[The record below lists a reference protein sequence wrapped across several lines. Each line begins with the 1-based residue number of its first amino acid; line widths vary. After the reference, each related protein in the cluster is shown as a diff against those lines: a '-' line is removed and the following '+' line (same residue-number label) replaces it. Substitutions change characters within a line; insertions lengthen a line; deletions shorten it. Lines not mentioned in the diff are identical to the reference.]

1 MDTIRYS
8 EWDGSQDWASLDAD
22 DLMNELHKR
31 LMDHGDLSQAL
42 RMMQRGGF
50 KGNQGQRMPGL
61 QDFLQRLRQQRQ
73 QQLQKYNL
81 GSMMDDIREK
91 LEDIVKT
98 ERDGIQKKVSEARQK
113 ANDEGSPLTPEMR
126 QKMLKRMEDMAAQ
139 NSQKLDALPPDMG
152 GQIKELS
159 SYDFMDDSARQKF
172 QELMDTLKKNA
183 MSSYAKDMMQGL
195 KNMDPQ
201 AISNIRHMLEALN
214 QMLEDRLK
222 GKEPDFDGFMRQFG
236 SMFGPNPPKNLDE
249 LIERLAQQ
257 MAQAQSLLE
266 SLSAEDRQ
274 ALQDMISSMFD
285 ESTQME
291 MAKLAAHMEQ
301 FFPMDELRRRYP
313 FSGDESLSYSE
324 AMKLM
329 EEMQKMD
336 RLQDQLNQA
345 QRAFSLDAIDED
357 LLKELLGDQAANE
370 LGNLRD
376 LARILEEA
384 GYIQRKN
391 GKWELTPRGMRKI
404 GQKALQEIFA
414 HLRKDRIGGHN
425 LRKRGADGEKLPE
438 TKKFNFGDDFEL
450 DLQKTLMNSLRREHQ
465 ELPIKLSVEDFEI
478 CQRESTTRT
487 ATVLMIDLSLSM
499 FMNGRLQAAKRTTIA
514 LDTLI
519 RSQFPKDNLHIIG
532 FSQRA
537 GEIKK
542 EDLPFVNWNGY
553 EHGTNIQEALYLAR
567 KKLDKE
573 QSGNK
578 QIILISDGEPT
589 AHIEGGQVYF
599 QYPPSFRTLAM
610 TMREVRRCTQKGIVI
625 NTFMLDESS
634 YFSTFVIQMARLN
647 KGRVF
652 FANPDDL
659 GKYVLVDYVSGKNKK
674 IF

>member
-8 EWDGSQDWASLDAD
+8 EWDGSQDWANLDAD

-31 LMDHGDLSQAL
+31 LMDHGDLSQAM

-50 KGNQGQRMPGL
+50 KGSQGQRMPGL

-73 QQLQKYNL
+73 SQLQKYNL

-91 LEDIVKT
+91 LDDILKS
-98 ERDGIQKKVSEARQK
+98 EREGIQKKLDEARQK
-113 ANDEGSPLTPEMR
+113 AGEQGSPLSPDMQ
-126 QKMLKRMEDMAAQ
+126 QKMLKRIEDMAAQ
-139 NSQKLDALPPDMG
+139 NLQKLDGLPPDMG
-152 GQIKELS
+152 GQIKGLS
-159 SYDFMDDSARQKF
+159 QYDFMDAGARQKF
-172 QELMDTLKKNA
+172 QELMDMLKKNA
-183 MSSYAKDMMQGL
+183 MSSYAKDMMQSL
-195 KNMDPQ
+195 KNMDPETM
-201 AISNIRHMLEALN
+201 SNIRHMLEAMN

-236 SMFGPNPPKNLDE
+236 GMFGPNPPRNLDE
-249 LIERLAQQ
+249 LIERMAQQ

-274 ALQDMISSMFD
+274 ALQDMIGSMFD
-285 ESTQME
+285 ESTQLE
-291 MAKLAAHMEQ
+291 MAKLAANLEQ

-313 FSGDESLSYSE
+313 FSGDESLSYNE

-345 QRAFSLDAIDED
+345 QRAFSLDGVDDE
-357 LLKELLGDQAANE
+357 LLKELLGDQASNE
-370 LGNLRD
+370 LDNLRHI
-376 LARILEEA
+376 AKILEEA

-391 GKWELTPRGMRKI
+391 GKWELTPRGMRRI

-425 LRKRGADGEKLPE
+425 LKKRGADGEKLEE

-478 CQRESTTRT
+478 CQREATTRT

-499 FMNGRLQAAKRTTIA
+499 FMSGRLQAAKRTTIA

-519 RSQFPKDNLHIIG
+519 RSQFPKDNLYIVG

-553 EHGTNIQEALYLAR
+553 EHGTNIQEALSLAR

-589 AHIEGGQVYF
+589 AHIEAGQVYF

-610 TMREVRRCTQKGIVI
+610 TMREVKRCTQKGIVI

-634 YFSTFVIQMARLN
+634 YFSAFVVQMARLN

>member
-8 EWDGSQDWASLDAD
+8 EWDGSQDWANLDAD

-31 LMDHGDLSQAL
+31 LMDHGDLSQAM

-50 KGNQGQRMPGL
+50 KGSQGQRMPGL

-73 QQLQKYNL
+73 SQLQKYKL

-91 LEDIVKT
+91 LDDILKS
-98 ERDGIQKKVSEARQK
+98 EREGIQKKLDEARQK
-113 ANDEGSPLTPEMR
+113 AGEQGSPLSPDMQ
-126 QKMLKRMEDMAAQ
+126 QKMLKRIEDMAAQ
-139 NSQKLDALPPDMG
+139 NLQKLDGLPPDMG
-152 GQIKELS
+152 GQIKGLS
-159 SYDFMDDSARQKF
+159 QYDFMDAGARQKF
-172 QELMDTLKKNA
+172 QELMDMLKKNA
-183 MSSYAKDMMQGL
+183 MSSYAKDMMQSL
-195 KNMDPQ
+195 KNMDPETM
-201 AISNIRHMLEALN
+201 SNIRHMLEAMN

-236 SMFGPNPPKNLDE
+236 GMFGPNPPRNLDE
-249 LIERLAQQ
+249 LIERMAQQ

-274 ALQDMISSMFD
+274 ALQDMIGSMFD
-285 ESTQME
+285 ESTQLE
-291 MAKLAAHMEQ
+291 MAKLAANLEQ

-313 FSGDESLSYSE
+313 FSGDESLSYNE

-345 QRAFSLDAIDED
+345 QRAFSLDGVDDE
-357 LLKELLGDQAANE
+357 LLKELLGDQASNE
-370 LGNLRD
+370 LDNLRHI
-376 LARILEEA
+376 AKILEEA

-391 GKWELTPRGMRKI
+391 GKWELTPRGMRRI

-425 LRKRGADGEKLPE
+425 LKKRGADGEKLEE

-478 CQRESTTRT
+478 CQREATTRT

-499 FMNGRLQAAKRTTIA
+499 FMSGRLQAAKRTTIA

-519 RSQFPKDNLHIIG
+519 RSQFPKDNLYIVG

-553 EHGTNIQEALYLAR
+553 EHGTNIQEALSLAR

-589 AHIEGGQVYF
+589 AHIEAGQVYF

-610 TMREVRRCTQKGIVI
+610 TMREVKRCTQKGIVI

-634 YFSTFVIQMARLN
+634 YFSAFVVQMARLN

>member
-8 EWDGSQDWASLDAD
+8 QWDGSQDWATLDAD
-22 DLMNELHKR
+22 DLMSELHKR
-31 LMDHGDLSQAL
+31 LMDHGDLSHAL

-50 KGNQGQRMPGL
+50 KGSQGQRMPGL
-61 QDFLQRLRQQRQ
+61 QDFMQRLRQQRQ
-73 QQLQKYNL
+73 ERLQKYNL
-81 GSMMDDIREK
+81 GSMMDDIRER

-98 ERDGIQKKVSEARQK
+98 EREGIQKKLSDTRQK
-113 ANDEGSPLTPEMR
+113 AGEEGSPLSPEMQ
-126 QKMLKRMEDMAAQ
+126 QKMLKRIEDMASQ
-139 NSQKLDALPPDMG
+139 SLQKLDSLPPDMG

-159 SYDFMDDSARQKF
+159 SYDFMDDAARQKF
-172 QELMDTLKKNA
+172 QELMDMLKKNA
-183 MSSYAKDMMQGL
+183 MSSYAKDMMQNL
-195 KNMDPQ
+195 KNMD
-201 AISNIRHMLEALN
+201 ARALSDIRHMLEALN

-222 GKEPDFDGFMRQFG
+222 GRQPDFDGFMRQFG
-236 SMFGPNPPKNLDE
+236 HMFGPNPPRNLDE
-249 LIERLAQQ
+249 LIERMAQQ

-291 MAKLAAHMEQ
+291 MAKLAANLEQ

-329 EEMQKMD
+329 EEFQKMD

-345 QRAFSLDAIDED
+345 QRAFSLDAIDDD
-357 LLKELLGDQAANE
+357 LLKELLGDQAADE
-370 LGNLRD
+370 LGNLREI
-376 LARILEEA
+376 ARILEEA

-425 LRKRGADGEKLPE
+425 LRKRGTDGERLPD
-438 TKKFNFGDDFEL
+438 TKKFQFGDDFEL

-465 ELPIKLSVEDFEI
+465 DLPLRLDVEDFEI
-478 CQRESTTRT
+478 SQRESTTRT
-487 ATVLMIDLSLSM
+487 ATVLMVDLSLSM
-499 FMNGRLQAAKRTTIA
+499 FMSGRLQAAKRTAIA

-567 KKLDKE
+567 KRLDKE

-599 QYPPSFRTLAM
+599 QYPPTFRTMAM

-634 YFSTFVIQMARLN
+634 YFSTFVVQMARLN